1 MTTVHCT
8 KGIAIMSMKISEA
21 MSIIEDAGL
30 LLERIKKYRTTGDE
44 RVFRDTRSDYD
55 REAIRDK
62 MWKITRE
69 EDMERYV
76 DGIGFTGDPG
86 SSKPQQIW
94 VEFRGIG
101 SFGKMLVMRLSKAVG
116 ADEGYYKSQLY
127 FNFEEV
133 RKQSQKQRGFI
144 DIFRKILED
153 RFGVPGEAFSRQTYY
168 NDPDEWLE
176 GAKANYD
183 RIEEYV
189 EEKQYGGIHGLNYRK
204 YRQAIRDA
212 QAAVNSSENVDK
224 FVTNQYGFQKRMEV
238 IYAKFRKF
246 CRLFKREFER
256 QRGNLTKPAEA

>member
-1 MTTVHCT
+1 
-8 KGIAIMSMKISEA
+8 MSMKISEA

-30 LLERIKKYRTTGDE
+30 LLERIKKYRTTGEE
-44 RVFRDTRSDYD
+44 RMFRDNRSDYD
-55 REAIRDK
+55 RESIRQK
-62 MWKITRE
+62 MWKIVE
-69 EDMERYV
+69 EEGMEKYV
-76 DGIGFTGDPG
+76 DGIGFSGDEG
-86 SSKPQQIW
+86 SDEQKIW
-94 VEFRGIG
+94 VEFRDIG
-101 SFGKMLVMRLSKAVG
+101 NFGKLLVYRLGKAVG
-116 ADEGYYKSQLY
+116 SDEGYYKSQLY

-133 RKQSQKQRGFI
+133 RKQSQRQRGFI

-153 RFGVPGEAFSRQTYY
+153 RFGVPGEAFSRQTFYS
-168 NDPDEWLE
+168 DPDEWLE
-176 GAKANYD
+176 GSKANYD

-212 QAAVNSSENVDK
+212 QAAVSSSENVDK

-256 QRGNLTKPAEA
+256 QRGNLTKPAEAEV

>member
-1 MTTVHCT
+1 
-8 KGIAIMSMKISEA
+8 MSMKISEA

-30 LLERIKKYRTTGDE
+30 LLERIKKYRTTGEE
-44 RVFRDTRSDYD
+44 RIFRDTRSDYD
-55 REAIRDK
+55 RDAIKEK
-62 MWKITRE
+62 MWDITRE

-76 DGIGFTGDPG
+76 DGIGFTGDERLLNQ
-86 SSKPQQIW
+86 KIW

-101 SFGKMLVMRLSKAVG
+101 SFGKMLVERLSKAVG

-127 FNFEEV
+127 FDFEEV
-133 RKQSQKQRGFI
+133 RKQSQKKRGFK

-153 RFGVPGEAFSRQTYY
+153 RFGVPDEAFSRQTYY
-168 NDPDEWLE
+168 SDPDEWLE
-176 GAKANYD
+176 GAKENYD

-204 YRQAIRDA
+204 YRQAVRDA
-212 QAAVNSSENVDK
+212 QAAVSSSENVDK

-256 QRGNLTKPAEA
+256 QRGNLTKPAEAEA

>member
-1 MTTVHCT
+1 MTTVQMH
-8 KGIAIMSMKISEA
+8 KGNSYMSMKIQEA
-21 MSIIEDAGL
+21 MSIIEQSGL
-30 LLERIKKYRTTGDE
+30 LLERIKKYRTTSDE

-55 REAIRDK
+55 RDSIRDK
-62 MWKITRE
+62 MWDIVRE

-76 DGIGFTGDPG
+76 DGIGFTGDERLG
-86 SSKPQQIW
+86 NQKIW

-101 SFGKMLVMRLSKAVG
+101 SFGKMLVERLSKAVG

-133 RKQSQKQRGFI
+133 RKQSQSMRT
-144 DIFRKILED
+144 FRQILRKLLND
-153 RFGVPGEAFSRQTYY
+153 RFGVPEQAFDRQIFY
-168 NDPDEWLE
+168 DADEWLDN
-176 GAKANYD
+176 AKKNYD
-183 RIEEYV
+183 IIEEYI
-189 EEKQYGGIHGLNYRK
+189 EDKQYGGIHDLNYRK
-204 YRQAIRDA
+204 YRQTVKDA

-256 QRGNLTKPAEA
+256 QRGNLTKPAEAEA

>member
-1 MTTVHCT
+1 
-8 KGIAIMSMKISEA
+8 MSMKISEA
-21 MSIIEDAGL
+21 MNIIEESGL
-30 LLERIKKYRTTGDE
+30 VLERIKKYRTTADE

-55 REAIRDK
+55 RDAIKDK

-76 DGIGFTGDPG
+76 DGIGFTGDE
-86 SSKPQQIW
+86 SLRNQKIW

-101 SFGKMLVMRLSKAVG
+101 SFGKRLVERLSKAVG

-133 RKQSQKQRGFI
+133 RKQSQSVRT
-144 DIFRKILED
+144 FRQILRKLLND
-153 RFGVPGEAFSRQTYY
+153 RFGVPDQAFDGQIFY
-168 NDPDEWLE
+168 DADEWLDN
-176 GAKANYD
+176 AKKNYD
-183 RIEEYV
+183 IIEEYI
-189 EEKQYGGIHGLNYRK
+189 EDKQYGGIHDLNYRK
-204 YRQAIRDA
+204 YRQAIKDA
-212 QAAVNSSENVDK
+212 QAAANSPENVDK

-256 QRGNLTKPAEA
+256 QRGNLTKPAEAEV

>member
-1 MTTVHCT
+1 MH
-8 KGIAIMSMKISEA
+8 KENSYMSMKIQEA
-21 MSIIEDAGL
+21 MSIIEQSGL
-30 LLERIKKYRTTGDE
+30 LLERIKKYRTTADE
-44 RVFRDTRSDYD
+44 RMFRDSRSDYD
-55 REAIRDK
+55 RDAIKDK
-62 MWKITRE
+62 MWEITRE

-76 DGIGFTGDPG
+76 DGIGFTGDQG
-86 SSKPQQIW
+86 STKQKIW

-101 SFGKMLVMRLSKAVG
+101 EFGKILVDRLGKAVG

-127 FNFEEV
+127 FDFEEV

-144 DIFRKILED
+144 DIFRKILSD
-153 RFGVPGEAFSRQTYY
+153 RFGVPGEAFSRQTYFNY
-168 NDPDEWLE
+168 PDEWLE
-176 GAKANYD
+176 GAKPNYD

-212 QAAVNSSENVDK
+212 QAAVSSPDNVDK
-224 FVTNQYGFQKRMEV
+224 FVSNQYGFQKRMEV

-256 QRGNLTKPAEA
+256 QRGNLTKPAEV